1 MVTIKV
7 VVDVPAPARRRAG
20 TVMPPAGTVVVAMTG
35 RVLVEVTGRV
45 RVEVVTGAL
54 VVAVIG
60 LVLVEVAGTV
70 VKGSVPTTATGGGL
84 NRFQASSTIIG

>member
-60 LVLVEVAGTV
+60 LVLVEVAVAV
-70 VKGSVPTTATGGGL
+70 VKGSVPATATGGGL